1 MGFAVHS
8 FKRKGTA
15 ERLKISMR
23 PALFSMRPT
32 LRFAFNIAF
41 TCNAVLFCRAI
52 TRKHYVSNI
61 DNHFI
66 QKNIKA

>member
-23 PALFSMRPT
+23 PAFFSMRPT

-41 TCNAVLFCRAI
+41 TCNAVLFCRAT
-52 TRKHYVSNI
+52 TRKHYVSNF
-61 DNHFI
+61 DKPFHT
-66 QKNIKA
+66 KEH